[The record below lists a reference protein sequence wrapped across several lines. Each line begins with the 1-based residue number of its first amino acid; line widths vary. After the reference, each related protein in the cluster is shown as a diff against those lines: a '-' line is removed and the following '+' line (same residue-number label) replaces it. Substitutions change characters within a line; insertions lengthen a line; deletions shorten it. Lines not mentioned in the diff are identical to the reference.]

1 MTTTIYA
8 TVIDGALQLDE
19 AIGLPD
25 QSRVAVDITLAADSL
40 SDDLPLEKRRKA
52 FRDFVALGDRL
63 QLKIGERDARDQLHD
78 PALLSE
84 AALAADWNRPE
95 EDAAWAHLPLGR

>member
-1 MTTTIYA
+1 MTTTINA

-25 QSRVAVDITLAADSL
+25 QSRVAVDITLATDSL
-40 SDDLPLEKRRKA
+40 PDDLPQEKRRKA

-63 QLKIGERDARDQLHD
+63 QLKIGETLTRDQMHD
-78 PALLSE
+78 R
-84 AALAADWNRPE
+84 D
-95 EDAAWAHLPLGR
+95 